1 MKLVHLARR
10 SLLAF
15 AAASLALFLT
25 PASAQEANPR
35 VVVTTSQGAF
45 TLELDPAKAPE
56 TVANFLRYVDDKH
69 YDGTVFHRVIKD
81 FMIQGGGMLPDMSEK
96 TTRAPIRN
104 EARNGLKNL
113 RGTVAMA
120 RTGAPH
126 SATSQFFINTVDN
139 AFLDAPGQ
147 DGWGYAV
154 FGKVVS
160 GMEVVDKIRG
170 VSTRSAGMYQDVP
183 ATPVVIQ
190 SARRA
195 PANK

>member
-10 SLLAF
+10 NLLAF

-35 VVVTTSQGAF
+35 VVITTSQGAF

-69 YDGTVFHRVIKD
+69 YDGTIFHRGIKD

>member
-69 YDGTVFHRVIKD
+69 YDGTIFHRVIKD